1 MAAHTKNMTE
11 GKPLQLIFSFAVP
24 LMLGNVFQQLYTVM
38 DTLIVGRSLGVDS
51 LAALGST
58 DWLIW
63 LVLGIITGFT
73 QGFAILI
80 AQDFGAGQTQRLKR
94 DIAHS
99 ILLSIVFAFVLLLL
113 SILLGKPILRC
124 LQTPEKILP
133 IAVSYMNVLFFLGI
147 PIMMLYNLLA
157 SILRALG
164 DSRTPLYAM
173 IIASIVN
180 IVLDLVFILVFGLGV
195 AGAAFGTVCAQLTA
209 AVLCQRVLMRTEF
222 FKLKKTDFTPDRAL
236 TGKLLFLGIPVA
248 FQNSVIAI
256 GGMVVQF
263 VVNGFG
269 VLFIAGFTATNKL
282 YGILE
287 MAATSYGY
295 AMTTYT
301 GQNLGAGRYSR
312 IKKGVHTAV
321 VAGIATSLV
330 ISVCM
335 ILFGRSIVGA
345 FITGT
350 PEETSLTCEI
360 AYRYLLIMSIFL
372 STLYLLHIYRSSLQ
386 GMGNTLMPM
395 ISGLAEFAMRV
406 GAALVLP
413 VFYGENGIF
422 FAEIL
427 AWIGA
432 DLILITSYYVKQ
444 HKLLRPD

>member
-1 MAAHTKNMTE
+1 MAYTKNMTD
-11 GKPLQLIFSFAVP
+11 GKPLRLIFSFAIP

-73 QGFAILI
+73 QGFSIQI
-80 AQDFGAGQTQRLKR
+80 AQDFGAGQTERLKK

-99 ILLSIVFAFVLLLL
+99 ILLSLIFTLVLLVLSLL
-113 SILLGKPILRC
+113 CGRPILRF
-124 LQTPEKILP
+124 LQTPDKILP
-133 IAVSYMNVLFFLGI
+133 IAVSYMNVLFLLGI
-147 PIMMLYNLLA
+147 PVMMFYNLLS

-164 DSRTPLYAM
+164 DSRTPLFAM
-173 IIASIVN
+173 VIASIVN

-195 AGAAFGTVCAQLTA
+195 TGAALGTVCAQLTA
-209 AVLCQRVLMRTEF
+209 GLLCLRVLLRLDIF
-222 FKLKKTDFTPDRAL
+222 QLQKKDFTWDHTL

-256 GGMVVQF
+256 GGMVVQY

-301 GQNLGAGRYSR
+301 GQNLGAGKYER

-321 VAGIATSLV
+321 LAGIVTSVL

-335 ILFGRSIVGA
+335 LLFGREIVGA

-350 PEETSLTCEI
+350 PEEVELTCQI
-360 AYRYLLIMSIFL
+360 AYRYLAIMSLFL

-386 GMGNTLMPM
+386 GMGNTVMPM

-406 GAALVLP
+406 GAALILP
-413 VFYGENGIF
+413 LFYGENGIF
-422 FAEIL
+422 YAEIL

-432 DLILITSYYVKQ
+432 DMILVTSYYVKQ
-444 HKLLRPD
+444 QKLLRKD

>member
-1 MAAHTKNMTE
+1 MAAYTKNMTE

-73 QGFAILI
+73 QGFSILI
-80 AQDFGAGQTQRLKR
+80 AQDFGAGQTQRLKK

-99 ILLSIVFAFVLLLL
+99 ILLSIIFAFALLLL
-113 SILLGKPILRC
+113 SMLSGKPILRF

-157 SILRALG
+157 SVLRALG
-164 DSRTPLYAM
+164 DSRTPLFAM

-195 AGAAFGTVCAQLTA
+195 AGAALGTVCAQLTA
-209 AVLCQRVLMRTEF
+209 AVLCLQVLMRTEF
-222 FKLKKTDFTPDRAL
+222 FKLQKKDFTPDRAL

-248 FQNSVIAI
+248 FQNSVIAV

-301 GQNLGAGRYSR
+301 GQNLGAGKYDR
-312 IKKGVHTAV
+312 IKRGVHTAV
-321 VAGIATSLV
+321 LAGIVTSLV

-335 ILFGRSIVGA
+335 ILFGRYIVGA

-350 PEETSLTCEI
+350 PEETALTCEI
-360 AYRYLLIMSIFL
+360 AFRYLLIMSIFL

-386 GMGNTLMPM
+386 GMGDTMMPM

-444 HKLLRPD
+444 HKLLRKN

>member
-73 QGFAILI
+73 QGFSILI

-113 SILLGKPILRC
+113 SILLGKPILRF

-269 VLFIAGFTATNKL
+269 VLFIAGLDRK
-282 YGILE
+282 
-287 MAATSYGY
+287 S
-295 AMTTYT
+295 
-301 GQNLGAGRYSR
+301 
-312 IKKGVHTAV
+312 V
-321 VAGIATSLV
+321 V
-330 ISVCM
+330 
-335 ILFGRSIVGA
+335 
-345 FITGT
+345 
-350 PEETSLTCEI
+350 
-360 AYRYLLIMSIFL
+360 
-372 STLYLLHIYRSSLQ
+372 
-386 GMGNTLMPM
+386 
-395 ISGLAEFAMRV
+395 
-406 GAALVLP
+406 
-413 VFYGENGIF
+413 
-422 FAEIL
+422 
-427 AWIGA
+427 
-432 DLILITSYYVKQ
+432 
-444 HKLLRPD
+444 